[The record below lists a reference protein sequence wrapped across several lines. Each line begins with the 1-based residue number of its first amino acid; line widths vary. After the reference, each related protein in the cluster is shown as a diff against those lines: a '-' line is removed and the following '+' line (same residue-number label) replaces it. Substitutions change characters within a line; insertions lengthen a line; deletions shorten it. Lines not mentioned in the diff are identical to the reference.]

1 MGSGSM
7 YVQGSGCIHY
17 LSNQTQKA
25 LSDSVGQSSG
35 SLRLSQNE
43 GYLQLYAY

>member
-17 LSNQTQKA
+17 LSSQTQKA